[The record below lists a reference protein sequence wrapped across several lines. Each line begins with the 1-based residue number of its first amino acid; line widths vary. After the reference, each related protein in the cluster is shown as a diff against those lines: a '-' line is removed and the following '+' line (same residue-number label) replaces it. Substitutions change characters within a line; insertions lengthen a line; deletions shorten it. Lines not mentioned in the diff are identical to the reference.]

1 MRVEKFYKFRD
12 SQGKLTKSIGIDTI
26 SQGGV
31 KT

>member
-12 SQGKLTKSIGIDTI
+12 LQGKLTKSIGIGTI